1 MKKIDYFLPI
11 LKYMMSLEQLK
22 NMCTKWRNYY
32 IFGREPEEGIK
43 KLLFSIN
50 DNYNELLESGRIKKK
65 EDTRCEGEFNELILS
80 YVFAWNIDIEIC
92 IDKYIN
98 YMLTI

>member
-1 MKKIDYFLPI
+1 
-11 LKYMMSLEQLK
+11 MSLEQFK
-22 NMCTKWRNYY
+22 IMCKKWRNYY

-50 DNYNELLESGRIKKK
+50 DHHNELVESNTIKK
-65 EDTRCEGEFNELILS
+65 EEHPEEFSELVLS
-80 YVFAWNIDIEIC
+80 YVFAWNKDTEKN

-98 YMLTI
+98 YWIKN